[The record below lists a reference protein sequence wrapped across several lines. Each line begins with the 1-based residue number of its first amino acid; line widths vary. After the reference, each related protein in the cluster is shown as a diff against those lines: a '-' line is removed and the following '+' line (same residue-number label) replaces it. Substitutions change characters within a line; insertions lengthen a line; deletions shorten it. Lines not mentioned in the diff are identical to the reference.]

1 MQKNYIMTA
10 LQLNAALHR
19 EMSYIVT
26 DSTMMERALKS
37 LRQIRREHKAE
48 QIAKGDS
55 PEQVKEDLREAFKN
69 LKLIQEGKLEAKPI
83 EDLFIL

>member
-37 LRQIRREHKAE
+37 LRQIRREHKA
-48 QIAKGDS
+48 Q
-55 PEQVKEDLREAFKN
+55 
-69 LKLIQEGKLEAKPI
+69 
-83 EDLFIL
+83 